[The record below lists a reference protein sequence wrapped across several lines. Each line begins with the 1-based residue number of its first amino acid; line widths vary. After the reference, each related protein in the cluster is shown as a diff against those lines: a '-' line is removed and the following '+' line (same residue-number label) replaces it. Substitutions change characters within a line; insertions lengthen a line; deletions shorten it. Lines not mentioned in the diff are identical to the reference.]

1 MEDKNNLATL
11 RRSNLASWMEK
22 NQVNQ
27 SEIAKKLGL
36 GRAYV
41 SLLFNPERFFG
52 EKIARKIEQGLGLP
66 ELYLD
71 SDQQKPLSI
80 EGWSQVADLSDDIYA
95 LVPRIHLKHSVEK
108 NSVVDIE
115 QNLPPLPFRSDWL
128 KKKQVSQKENLRI
141 VDVLGDSMNDYLHD
155 GDFVLIDL
163 GQTEIQDNNVYV
175 ITYGNEL
182 RVKRLSKR
190 FDGGLFIR
198 SDNKNFPEELLSAEQ
213 AKSIKVVGKV
223 LWRAG

>member
-1 MEDKNNLATL
+1 MEDKNKLAAL
-11 RRSNLASWMEK
+11 RRINLASWMET

-27 SEIAKKLGL
+27 TEIAKKLGL

-52 EKIARKIEQGLGLP
+52 EKIARKIEQKLGLP

-71 SDQQKPLSI
+71 SDKHKPLSI

-95 LVPRIHLKHSVEK
+95 LVPRIHLKLSVEK
-108 NSVVDIE
+108 NSVIDIE

-141 VDVLGDSMNDYLHD
+141 VDVLGDSMSDYLHD

-198 SDNKNFPEELLSAEQ
+198 SDNKNFPEELLSTEQ